1 MTTKAK
7 ISNEIKNK
15 IGISVSDSREILDK
29 FLKVIAINAK
39 TNKVKLSRFGTFQLV
54 TSSTRIGRNPKSG
67 DLYTINPISKVSFKP
82 SQVIKKILN

>member
-39 TNKVKLSRFGTFQLV
+39 TNKVKLLFTNNYS
-54 TSSTRIGRNPKSG
+54 P
-67 DLYTINPISKVSFKP
+67 
-82 SQVIKKILN
+82 